1 MAPSNKRNS
10 ESEPKREIPLPSLF
24 KDQSEPD
31 GNYGLPYR
39 YIPKNLEFTYE
50 ENENDL
56 PVFKVRCGG
65 CGSVHKGRYF
75 HVGWCEPIRYC
86 SKCAN
91 IHHRVGDYDPDPPI
105 CSCGGVFD
113 STDLKCPECGEII
126 KDRELQLAYQ
136 QYDVEGVLK
145 VEKASIEQVKDWYN
159 ELRKIGYFNG
169 DTLFIQI
176 KDALIFNENGKPEY
190 HKVFEEK

>member
-1 MAPSNKRNS
+1 M
-10 ESEPKREIPLPSLF
+10 
-24 KDQSEPD
+24 
-31 GNYGLPYR
+31 
-39 YIPKNLEFTYE
+39 
-50 ENENDL
+50 
-56 PVFKVRCGG
+56 
-65 CGSVHKGRYF
+65 
-75 HVGWCEPIRYC
+75 
-86 SKCAN
+86 
-91 IHHRVGDYDPDPPI
+91 
-105 CSCGGVFD
+105 
-113 STDLKCPECGEII
+113 
-126 KDRELQLAYQ
+126 AYQ